1 MMNWH
6 NNQKGTTVLELVVGL
21 AVMAL
26 IGTGTVGLIK
36 HEFNSTATARACV
49 TVADEIDNAARWV
62 SQDGMMAEVTNLT
75 ESAQPVD
82 SLSLTWVER
91 QEFIDVP
98 HTCSY
103 SLAGGELRRDYD
115 GTVTTVARHISSIKF
130 SQTGNMIRFSVTC
143 EPPWTGQ
150 YRTVE
155 KTYSIYL
162 RVSVEEGG

>member
-1 MMNWH
+1 MMKWLR
-6 NNQKGTTVLELVVGL
+6 NQKGMTLLEVTVGI
-21 AVMAL
+21 AIAGL
-26 IGTGTVGLIK
+26 IGVCVLGLIV
-36 HEFNSTATARACV
+36 HEIKSTAATRACV
-49 TVADEIDNAARWV
+49 TAAVEIDNAARWV

-115 GTVTTVARHISSIKF
+115 GIVTTVARHISDIKF
-130 SQTGNMIRFSVTC
+130 SQTGKMITVSITC
-143 EPPWTGQ
+143 TPPWVGQ
-150 YRTVE
+150 SRIVERTYR
-155 KTYSIYL
+155 IYR
-162 RVSVEEGG
+162 RVAEGG